1 MKKLLLLA
9 ALFFFQCQHFVVAQ
23 TGTNNKVAS
32 VSGNIISIPDSN
44 FRTALINHDINHS
57 TSYGITDFGSG
68 TVNVPDLSVVTE
80 LKLAPLSGDT
90 SKIRDLTGI
99 GSFTDLEKLYCHDN
113 EIDSLDLSNNTKLI
127 YLDCVKSDIRY
138 LDVSGCSDLEV
149 IRAYINNLNTIDVSQ
164 NPYLTFLHFTFN
176 NLESLDVSQNT
187 LLEILYV
194 NFNDLD
200 TLDISQN
207 TQLEDIDCSYNP
219 LDTLDISNNPLL
231 TRLGCAS
238 LNLDTIDV
246 SHLSD
251 LETFFCYK
259 NNLTSIDVSAN
270 TKLSSFECQ
279 ENTLTSLNV
288 SANTLLSLL
297 DCSENLLSSLDLS
310 KNTTLE
316 ELNCYFND
324 LLVLNVV
331 KSLNLTDLDCRQ
343 NAGEGV
349 DFDMDTL
356 YVHEDQM
363 ISNLIIDPTTIID
376 TLGNSSV
383 MIETVE
389 GLKPK
394 VYKLDQNYPNP
405 FNPTTTIKIY
415 LKELCFASLNVYD
428 VLGRQVEILMNGYQ
442 RPGTYQVVFNA
453 ERLSSGLYFY
463 RLQINNEKAITR
475 PMTLLK

>member
-9 ALFFFQCQHFVVAQ
+9 AFFLIQCQCIVAAQ
-23 TGTNNKVAS
+23 PETNNKVTV

-44 FRTALINHDINHS
+44 FRKALINHDTNHN
-57 TSYGITDFGSG
+57 TSYGITDFGSE

-99 GSFTDLEKLYCHDN
+99 GSFTDLENLYCQDN
-113 EIDSLDLSNNTKLI
+113 EIDSLDLSNNTKLTFI
-127 YLDCVKSDIRY
+127 DCKKSNIRY
-138 LDVSGCSDLEV
+138 LDISGCSDLEEL
-149 IRAYINNLNTIDVSQ
+149 IAYINNLKTVDVSQ
-164 NPYLTFLHFTFN
+164 NPNLTFLHFTGN
-176 NLESLDVSQNT
+176 DLEALDVSQNT

-207 TQLEDIDCSYNP
+207 TLLEDIDCSFNP
-219 LDTLDISNNPLL
+219 LDTLDISNNLLL

-259 NNLTSIDVSAN
+259 NNLTNINVSSN
-270 TKLSSFECQ
+270 TKLSSFECN
-279 ENTLTSLNV
+279 ENNLSSLDV
-288 SANTLLSLL
+288 SSNTQLSLL

-310 KNTTLE
+310 KNDMLN
-316 ELNCYFND
+316 ELDCHFND
-324 LLVLNVV
+324 LMVLNVV

-343 NAGEGV
+343 NAGVGV

-356 YVHEDQM
+356 YVHKDQV
-363 ISNLIIDPTTIID
+363 ISNLSIDPTTIID
-376 TLGNSSV
+376 TSGNSSV
-383 MIETVE
+383 VIETIE
-389 GLKPK
+389 DLKPK
-394 VYKLDQNYPNP
+394 VYKLGQNYPNP
-405 FNPTTTIKIY
+405 FNPTTTIKVY
-415 LKELCFASLNVYD
+415 LKERCFASLNVYD
-428 VLGRQVEILMNGYQ
+428 VLGRQVETLMNGYQ
-442 RPGTYQVVFNA
+442 RPGTYQLTFNA
-453 ERLSSGLYFY
+453 ESLSSGIYFY
-463 RLQINNEKAITR
+463 KLQINNEKAMTR
-475 PMTLLK
+475 PMILLK